1 MPRRGSLLV
10 GTVGP
15 EGTGAVYEVLDPGGP
30 HQSICD
36 AKTECVVD
44 LIKRSSMTPELM
56 YKGPELEGAKPKSNG
71 ATESTNEELL
81 VTQGKALLKLL
92 QDLEIE

>member
-1 MPRRGSLLV
+1 M

-15 EGTGAVYEVLDPGGP
+15 EGMGPVYEVLGPGGP

-36 AKTECVVD
+36 GKTERVVD
-44 LIKRSSMTPELM
+44 LIKRSSMTPESM
-56 YKGPELEGAKPKSNG
+56 CEGPELEGANPKLNS
-71 ATESTNEELL
+71 AMESTNEELP
-81 VTQGKALLKLL
+81 VTKGEALLKLL

>member
-1 MPRRGSLLV
+1 M

-15 EGTGAVYEVLDPGGP
+15 EGMGAVYEVLGSGGP

-36 AKTECVVD
+36 GKADCVVD

-56 YKGPELEGAKPKSNG
+56 CKGPKLEGAKPESNG
-71 ATESTNEELL
+71 ATEFTNEELL
-81 VTQGKALLKLL
+81 LTKRETLLKLL